1 MFDPVSFVML
11 AAGAIDYTVILAIAG
26 ALGLAAVLG
35 YITNHLGLS
44 PVVGYLVAGL
54 LIGPHT
60 PIPGFDTM
68 DRKIAEQLAEVGV
81 ILLMFGV
88 GLHFHIRDL
97 VAVKWIAIP
106 GAIGQSTVATLLGLA
121 VAEFF
126 GWSVL
131 DGVVLGMSVSVAGTV
146 MLIRVLTDGGALHT
160 PAGHA
165 GVGWLVMEDI
175 FSVVA
180 MVLFPAIATAYAVSC
195 GVPVEGSSG
204 LAWGLTKAMLGLL
217 VMSVLMV
224 FVGPKVIPW
233 LLERVARSRSRELFT
248 LTVLAMALGIAVAG
262 DMFLGVSVAL
272 GAFLAGTVVG
282 QSGVSGQAASDAM
295 PMRDAFAVL
304 FFVSVGMLFN
314 PAMFITNPLLLLA
327 ILAIILIGKPLAAIV
342 IVMFLGHPVRTG
354 LVVALGL
361 AQIGEFSFMLA
372 YVWKNQMDKYFP
384 GQDQQQWAHDIYN
397 MVVAAAMITLS
408 MNPTLFRQV
417 DRCERWLHSKP
428 RLWRMLTF
436 RMKDPNKDMLVGSP
450 SDGDG
455 SKIVRAIV
463 VGYGPV
469 GRILTRT
476 LIESGI
482 VPTVVETNVKTV
494 TSLKAQGVSAI
505 FGDASR
511 QDILETA
518 GVADAQYLVLTLP
531 EPKSRFDII
540 SSAKTI
546 NPEIRVLARAR
557 YLAER
562 QTLDSMGINAASYEE
577 AEIAVSL
584 ADHMLRAIGKSE
596 DEINEQ
602 ADRVR
607 QELTT

>member
-1 MFDPVSFVML
+1 MFDPVSIVML

-35 YITNHLGLS
+35 YVTNRLGLS
-44 PVVGYLVAGL
+44 PVVGYLAAGL
-54 LIGPHT
+54 LIGPYT
-60 PIPGFDTM
+60 PIPGFATM
-68 DRKIAEQLAEVGV
+68 DLKIAEQLAEVGV

-97 VAVKWIAIP
+97 VAVRWIAIP

-121 VAEFF
+121 VAEIF

-146 MLIRVLTDGGALHT
+146 MLIRVLTDGNVLHT

-195 GVPVEGSSG
+195 GVEVTGSTS
-204 LAWGLTKAMLGLL
+204 LVWGLSKAMLGLL
-217 VMSVLMV
+217 VMSVLLV
-224 FVGPKVIPW
+224 FVGPRVIPW
-233 LLERVARSRSRELFT
+233 LLDRVARSRSRELFT

-314 PAMFITNPLLLLA
+314 PAMFITSPWLLLA
-327 ILAIILIGKPLAAIV
+327 ILGIILIGKPLAAIV

-372 YVWKNQMDKYFP
+372 YVWKRQMEKYFS
-384 GQDQQQWAHDIYN
+384 GQIQEVWANDIYN

-417 DRCERWLHSKP
+417 DRCERWLHRRP
-428 RLWRMLTF
+428 ALWKMLTF
-436 RMKDPNKDMLVGSP
+436 RMKDPNKDLGGAAP
-450 SDGDG
+450 AGDG
-455 SKIVRAIV
+455 PPPIRAIV

-476 LIESGI
+476 LSESGI

-511 QDILETA
+511 QDILEAA

-531 EPKSRFDII
+531 EPKSRFEII

-546 NPEIRVLARAR
+546 NPAIRVLARAR

-562 QTLDSMGINAASYEE
+562 QTLDSMGVNAAAYEE
-577 AEIAVSL
+577 AEIAVIL
-584 ADHMLRAIGKSE
+584 ADHMLREIGKSE
-596 DEINEQ
+596 EEITQQ
-602 ADRVR
+602 AVRVR
-607 QELTT
+607 QELTA

>member
-1 MFDPVSFVML
+1 MLDVTFSVLL
-11 AAGAIDYTVILAIAG
+11 AASTLDYTIILAIAG
-26 ALGLAAVLG
+26 ALGLATVLG
-35 YITNHLGLS
+35 YVTNRLGLS
-44 PVVGYLVAGL
+44 PVVGYLLAGL
-54 LIGPHT
+54 LIGPYT
-60 PIPGFDTM
+60 PIPGFNTM
-68 DRKIAEQLAEVGV
+68 DLKIAQQLAEVGV

-106 GAIGQSTVATLLGLA
+106 GAVGQSTVATLLGLA
-121 VAEFF
+121 VAEIF

-146 MLIRVLTDGGALHT
+146 MLIRVLTDGNALHT

-180 MVLFPAIATAYAVSC
+180 MVLFPAIATAYAVSK
-195 GVPVEGSSG
+195 GVQVEGSPS
-204 LAWGLTKAMLGLL
+204 LMWGLTKAMLGLL
-217 VMSVLMV
+217 VMSVALL

-248 LTVLAMALGIAVAG
+248 LTVLALALGIAVAG

-282 QSGVSGQAASDAM
+282 QSGVSSQAASDAM

-314 PAMFITNPLLLLA
+314 PAMFYTNPALLLA
-327 ILAIILIGKPLAAIV
+327 ILGIILIGKPLAAIV

-372 YVWKNQMDKYFP
+372 YVWRNQMDKYFH
-384 GQDQQQWAHDIYN
+384 GAIQQEWAHDIYN

-417 DRCERWLHSKP
+417 DRCERWLHKRP
-428 RLWRMLTF
+428 KLWNILTF
-436 RMKDPNKDMLVGSP
+436 RVKDPNKDLGGATP
-450 SDGDG
+450 AGEG
-455 SKIVRAIV
+455 PAPIRAIV

-469 GRILTRT
+469 GRILARI
-476 LIESGI
+476 LQESGI
-482 VPTVVETNVKTV
+482 VPTIIETNVKTV

-511 QDILETA
+511 EDILATA
-518 GVADAQYLVLTLP
+518 GVEGAQYLVLTLP

-540 SSAKTI
+540 SSAKTL
-546 NPEIRVLARAR
+546 NPDIRVLARAR

-562 QTLDSMGINAASYEE
+562 PTLDSMGVNAAAYEE

-584 ADHMLRAIGKSE
+584 AGHMLKEIGKPE
-596 DEINEQ
+596 EEIAEQ

-607 QELTT
+607 DELSV

>member
-1 MFDPVSFVML
+1 MPDFASIVML
-11 AAGAIDYTVILAIAG
+11 ASSLDYTIILAIAG
-26 ALGLAAVLG
+26 ALGLATVLG
-35 YITNHLGLS
+35 YITNRLGLS
-44 PVVGYLVAGL
+44 PVVGYLAAGL
-54 LIGPHT
+54 LIGPYT
-60 PIPGFDTM
+60 PIPGLNTM
-68 DRKIAEQLAEVGV
+68 DPKIAEQLAEVGV

-121 VAEFF
+121 VAEIF

-146 MLIRVLTDGGALHT
+146 MLIRVLTDNNALHT

-180 MVLFPAIATAYAVSC
+180 MVLFPAIATAYAVSK
-195 GVPVEGSSG
+195 GVEVKGSPS
-204 LAWGLTKAMLGLL
+204 LFWGLSKAMLGLL

-248 LTVLAMALGIAVAG
+248 LTVLTLALGIAVGG
-262 DMFLGVSVAL
+262 DMLLGVSVAL

-282 QSGVSGQAASDAM
+282 QSGVSSQAASDAM

-314 PAMFITNPLLLLA
+314 PAMFYTNPALLLA
-327 ILAIILIGKPLAAIV
+327 ILAIILIGKPLAAIL
-342 IVMFLGHPVRTG
+342 IVMVLGHPVRTG

-372 YVWKNQMDKYFP
+372 YVWRGQMDDYFP
-384 GQDQQQWAHDIYN
+384 GMEQQKWAHDIYN
-397 MVVAAAMITLS
+397 MVVAAAMVTLS
-408 MNPTLFRQV
+408 INPTLFRQV
-417 DRCERWLHSKP
+417 DRCERWLHRRP
-428 RLWRMLTF
+428 TLWKILTW
-436 RMKDPNKDMLVGSP
+436 RVKDPNKDLGTSAPAV
-450 SDGDG
+450 DGPPP
-455 SKIVRAIV
+455 VRAVV

-469 GRILTRT
+469 GRILARI
-476 LIESGI
+476 LQESGI

-494 TSLKAQGVSAI
+494 TSLKAQGMTAI

-511 QDILETA
+511 EDILAAA
-518 GVADAQYLVLTLP
+518 GVEQSQYLVLTLP

-540 SSAKTI
+540 SSAKTL
-546 NPEIRVLARAR
+546 NPGIRVLARAR

-562 QTLDSMGINAASYEE
+562 QTLDSMGVSATAYEE
-577 AEIAVSL
+577 AEIAVTL
-584 ADHMLRAIGKSE
+584 ASHLLREIGRPE
-596 DEINEQ
+596 EEITQ
-602 ADRVR
+602 QTDRVR
-607 QELTT
+607 DELTA